1 MLNTMQA
8 AGQKTLLTRHRGRAS
23 SFSKPLVDA
32 V

>member
-8 AGQKTLLTRHRGRAS
+8 VGQKTLPMRYKGRAS

-32 V
+32 A